1 MSKPKVVACI
11 KGGIGNQLF
20 SYAAARSLALKNNA
34 DLVIDAVNGFK
45 KDHDYKRTYQLDHF
59 SIPCIR
65 ANYFERFEPFPRL
78 RKKLNRIY
86 NQFFGFGKSE
96 YIEQIGVEYEPRFL
110 EIKLNGSVYVEGYWQ
125 SEMYFKGAEA
135 VIRNDLI
142 IKAPKDL
149 KNKSMAAQIKSV
161 NAVAIHLRFFDLP
174 SDGGVN
180 NATKEYYINAIKMIE
195 ELESNVH
202 YFLFSNEPDEILK
215 VLDLQNINYTIVN
228 HNLGDDL
235 AYADLWLMSL
245 CRHFI
250 IANSTFSWWGAW
262 LGSFPQKK
270 VIAPGFKMFEGKMWW
285 GFDGLIPS
293 SWTQI

>member
-1 MSKPKVVACI
+1 MVACI

-34 DLVIDAVNGFK
+34 DLVIDAENGFK
-45 KDHDYKRTYQLDHF
+45 NDHYYKRTYQLDNF
-59 SIPCIR
+59 LIACPKAS
-65 ANYFERFEPFPRL
+65 YLERLQPFPRL
-78 RKKLNRIY
+78 RKKLYRTY
-86 NQFFGFGKSE
+86 NQFFGFGKGK
-96 YIEQIGVEYEPRFL
+96 YIEQVGVDYDPRFL
-110 EIKLNGSVYVEGYWQ
+110 EIKFDGMVYIEGYWQ
-125 SEMYFKGAEA
+125 SEKYFKNVEA

-149 KNKSMAAQIKSV
+149 KNQSMAAQIRSV
-161 NAVAIHLRFFDLP
+161 NAVAIHLRFFDL
-174 SDGGVN
+174 SGDDSGN
-180 NATKEYYINAIKMIE
+180 NVSKEYYLNAIKLIE
-195 ELESNVH
+195 ELESDVH

-215 VLDLQNINYTIVN
+215 VLDLKNDNFTIVN

-262 LGSFPQKK
+262 LGSFCEKK
-270 VIAPGFKMFEGKMWW
+270 VIAPGLKKFKGKTWW
-285 GFDGLIPS
+285 GFNGLIPS
-293 SWTQI
+293 NWIQI